1 MEKRIQINGQNFDY
15 MIKENGE
22 IFSLKTNK
30 ILKGSITPSGY
41 KYYRLKLNGETYRF
55 YAQVLMAI
63 CFLNYNQ
70 EKGYV
75 VNHIDG
81 DKLNNNIKNLEV
93 ITQKENM
100 IHANK
105 NNLISKN
112 RERKKEAIDLPN
124 EEWRMVKDFPKY
136 AVSNFGRVKSFQREI
151 PIILKPSLTNGY
163 FKVRLT
169 NSNEVKDFLVAYL
182 VYFTFNPEVVLQK
195 NFVIDHINGEK
206 TDNNLINLRYISVA
220 ENTIKAIY
228 EQNLN
233 PSKKAVG
240 LLNEEGQIIKIYP
253 SCSKAGEEL
262 GLDKSSIAHV
272 CRGDYQSTKG
282 YKFCYIK

>member
-1 MEKRIQINGQNFDY
+1 MEKRIKINGQDFDY
-15 MIKENGE
+15 IINENCE
-22 IFSLKTNK
+22 IYSLKTNK

-41 KYYRLKLNGETYRF
+41 KYYRLKSNGKTYRF

-81 DKLNNNIKNLEV
+81 NKLNNDISNLEI

-112 RERKKEAIDLPN
+112 REKKQIASDLPG
-124 EEWRMVKDFPKY
+124 EEWKIIKDFPKY
-136 AVSNFGRVKSFQREI
+136 AISNFGRVKSFQRKK
-151 PIILKPSLTNGY
+151 PIILKPSLVNGY
-163 FKVRLT
+163 LKVRLT
-169 NSNEVKDFLVAYL
+169 NDNGIKDFLVAYL
-182 VYFTFNPEVVLQK
+182 VYFNFNTDAVILK
-195 NFVIDHINGEK
+195 NFVIDHINGIK
-206 TDNNLINLRYISVA
+206 TDNNLINLRYISITD
-220 ENTIKAIY
+220 NTLEAMY

-233 PSKKAVG
+233 SSKKSVG
-240 LLNEEGQIIKIYP
+240 LLDDNGQIIKIYS
-253 SCSKAGEEL
+253 SCSKAAEEL

-272 CRGDYQSTKG
+272 CRGDYKTTKG